1 MHKKGALMFAF
12 ELQFL
17 KWLESIRTG
26 FFTTLF
32 EGITILGEETLVIL
46 FVVALWFA
54 VDSRLAQ
61 KVFFVT
67 ICSTGLNGIVKN
79 LAKVPRPFDKGVLPV
94 RKETATGFS
103 FPSGHTQSFSTWST
117 LFAIQ
122 YKKKWLTAL
131 VAVFIPLVAFSRLYL
146 GVHYPTDVIV
156 GAALG
161 VGMAFLG
168 DYLFERVKDVK
179 KLYLA
184 VLLIFA
190 PFIVYFLI
198 VAHERFAGFF
208 KAFGMLGGLT
218 LIAFLQEKS
227 KPLSYD
233 VPWWKKLLRI
243 VIGVALAFALKEGLK
258 IFETGGVHVDLVL
271 DTLRYFVVV
280 FAVGYLC
287 PLLFQKIKL

>member
-1 MHKKGALMFAF
+1 MFAC

-17 KWLESIRTG
+17 KWLESMRTG

-67 ICSTGLNGIVKN
+67 ICSTGLNGIIKN
-79 LAKVPRPFDKGVLPV
+79 IAQVPRPFDKGVVPV

-103 FPSGHTQSFSTWST
+103 FPSGHTQNFSTWST
-117 LFAIQ
+117 LFAIKF
-122 YKKKWLTAL
+122 KKKWLTVL
-131 VAVFIPLVAFSRLYL
+131 VAVFIGLVAFSRLYL
-146 GVHYPTDVIV
+146 GVHYPSDVVIGV
-156 GAALG
+156 ALG

-168 DYLFERVKDVK
+168 DYLFEREKDVK
-179 KLYLA
+179 KLYVA
-184 VLLIFA
+184 VLIIFS

-198 VAHERFAGFF
+198 VAHERFANFF
-208 KAFGMLGGLT
+208 KAFGMMGGLT

-227 KPLSYD
+227 EPLSYD
-233 VPWWKKLLRI
+233 VPWWKKLIRI
-243 VIGVALAFALKEGLK
+243 VIGVVLAFVVKEGLK

-271 DTLRYFVVV
+271 DALRYLAVV

-287 PLLFQKIKL
+287 PLFFKKVKI

>member
-1 MHKKGALMFAF
+1 MFAF

-117 LFAIQ
+117 LFAIE

-131 VAVFIPLVAFSRLYL
+131 VAVLIPLVAFSRLYL

>member
-1 MHKKGALMFAF
+1 M
-12 ELQFL
+12 
-17 KWLESIRTG
+17 
-26 FFTTLF
+26 
-32 EGITILGEETLVIL
+32 
-46 FVVALWFA
+46 
-54 VDSRLAQ
+54 
-61 KVFFVT
+61 
-67 ICSTGLNGIVKN
+67 
-79 LAKVPRPFDKGVLPV
+79 
-94 RKETATGFS
+94 
-103 FPSGHTQSFSTWST
+103 
-117 LFAIQ
+117 
-122 YKKKWLTAL
+122 
-131 VAVFIPLVAFSRLYL
+131 AVFIPLVAFSRLYL

-168 DYLFERVKDVK
+168 DYLFERTKDVK

-218 LIAFLQEKS
+218 LIAFLQEKG

>member
-1 MHKKGALMFAF
+1 MFAF

-17 KWLESIRTG
+17 KWLEAIRTG

-117 LFAIQ
+117 LFAIE

-190 PFIVYFLI
+190 PFVVYFLI

>member
-1 MHKKGALMFAF
+1 MFAF